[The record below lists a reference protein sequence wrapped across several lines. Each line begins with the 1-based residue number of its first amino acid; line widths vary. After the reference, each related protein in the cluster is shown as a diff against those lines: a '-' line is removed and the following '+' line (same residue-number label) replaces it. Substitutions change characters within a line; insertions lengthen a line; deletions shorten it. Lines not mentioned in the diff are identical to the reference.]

1 MILKI
6 VVGVVIALVVLIL
19 VARKVGSTVQVERT
33 FNAPVAKVWQLWTDE
48 ESMKKWWS
56 PKRYTAP
63 VIKNDFRVGG
73 RYLFSMRSPGGEMNW
88 NSGAYKEI
96 VPQQKIVSTMS
107 FSDDTGKA
115 IPGAQVKL
123 PGDWPDEIIITM
135 IFSETGGKTTVTI
148 TEVGIPLIMK
158 LPAGMG
164 WRQQFDKLEAL
175 L

>member
-6 VVGVVIALVVLIL
+6 VVGIVIALAVVIL
-19 VARKVGSTVQVERT
+19 VARKIGSTVQVERT
-33 FNAPVAKVWQLWTDE
+33 FNAPIVRVWQLWTDE
-48 ESMKKWWS
+48 ESMKKWWG
-56 PKRYTAP
+56 PTGYDAP
-63 VIKNDFRVGG
+63 VIKNDFRLGG
-73 RYLFSMRSPGGEMNW
+73 RYLFSMRSPGGKTNW
-88 NSGAYKEI
+88 NSGVYKEI

-107 FSDDTGKA
+107 FSDETGKA

-123 PGDWPDEIIITM
+123 PGDWPDEIILTM
-135 IFSETGGKTTVTI
+135 TFTETRGKTTIAI
-148 TEVGIPLIMK
+148 TEAGIPLIMK